1 MKTNTS
7 SSFAANVAKT
17 LVIVATSEL
26 ALAKDKAAL
35 ASSIAAAYASV
46 KAGDAKA
53 FADLFG
59 NGEAPKSRGYLP
71 GSIAVA
77 TRESIAKVAKPKQV
91 MALNILKTRLSECRR
106 AFKNGLVLGADETV
120 QAAIKRI
127 PKEIAKADKEAQ
139 ETVSRIGWS
148 IPAGAEMKDVVEQ
161 FSIWIAKHPDASRAV
176 ASSLADCLPISV
188 KANRKAS

>member
-1 MKTNTS
+1 MKTQTN
-7 SSFAANVAKT
+7 FAASIAASIV
-17 LVIVATSEL
+17 VVATHTMGTERAKSEL
-26 ALAKDKAAL
+26 AA
-35 ASSIAAAYASV
+35 SIAGAFASV
-46 KAGDAKA
+46 PAGNMKA
-53 FADLFG
+53 FSALFG
-59 NGEAPKSRGYLP
+59 NGEPPKSKTYLP

-77 TRESIAKVAKPKQV
+77 VREAIAKVAKPKQV

-127 PKEIAKADKEAQ
+127 PKETAKGDKETQ

-188 KANRKAS
+188 KANRKAA